1 LAFVTVAAISV
12 SAVLNTIGVNTH
24 LDSFNYGYQNLTV
37 TSAAINYLGV
47 KNLRDCYQH
56 SWDLPLWSQVATAT
70 GAKFDDYM
78 VRGSPTQDTAD
89 LGFVPSLASHGLL
102 NFVEGG
108 DENDTTPAVS
118 QGNSIAWTATFQ
130 KQVYATGHGLGLPV
144 INMSFG
150 AGWTATNNWHG
161 NYDKV
166 GDLSTYANYANA
178 HTYPGTGQLPDATI
192 KMLNADAKLAAWS
205 RPVITTEIGWDT
217 AKVDAQTAARFTL
230 DAVFDGI
237 KDGDVKMYFYALFD
251 DAAGKYGLMNSN
263 GSPKPA
269 GQALHNLTTIL
280 ADTGKASAGSL
291 TYSLT
296 GAAAT
301 DYAVLMRK
309 STGTFYLALWNETGA
324 AHTVTV
330 TLPKAA
336 AKITVYDP
344 LVASSARS
352 IRTGAASVPVSLNG
366 SPIII
371 AIDP

>member
-1 LAFVTVAAISV
+1 MGPALAA
-12 SAVLNTIGVNTH
+12 
-24 LDSFNYGYQNLTV
+24 
-37 TSAAINYLGV
+37 
-47 KNLRDCYQH
+47 
-56 SWDLPLWSQVATAT
+56 
-70 GAKFDDYM
+70 
-78 VRGSPTQDTAD
+78 
-89 LGFVPSLASHGLL
+89 
-102 NFVEGG
+102 
-108 DENDTTPAVS
+108 
-118 QGNSIAWTATFQ
+118 GNSIAWTASFQ
-130 KQVYATGHGLGLPV
+130 HQVYATGHGLGLPV

-166 GDLSTYANYANA
+166 GDLSAYANYANA

-192 KMLNADAKLAAWS
+192 KMLNADAKLAAGS
-205 RPVITTEIGWDT
+205 RLVITTEIGWDT

-237 KDGDVKMYFYALFD
+237 KDRDVKMYFYALFD
-251 DAAGKYGLMNSN
+251 DPAGKYGLMNSN

-280 ADTGKASAGSL
+280 TDTGKAPAGSL
-291 TYSLT
+291 TYGLT
-296 GAAAT
+296 GTTTA
-301 DYAVLMRK
+301 DYSLLMRK
-309 STGTFYLALWNETGA
+309 STGTFYLALWNETGP

-344 LVASSARS
+344 LAASSPRS
-352 IRTGAASVPVSLNG
+352 ARTGAASIPVSLNG